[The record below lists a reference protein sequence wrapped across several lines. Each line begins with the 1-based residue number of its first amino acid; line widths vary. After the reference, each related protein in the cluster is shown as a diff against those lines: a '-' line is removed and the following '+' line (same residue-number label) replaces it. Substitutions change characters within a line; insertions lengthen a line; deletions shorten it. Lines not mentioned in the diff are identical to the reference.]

1 MHKIKICF
9 NFLIL
14 FMRNS
19 MAFFVFNYGMKLLI
33 LKQLLHKWNEFW
45 TNCQLLVTQK
55 MLLLKYTLIY
65 SCFYFIF
72 LLAIVNTEDGQE
84 ERYFVPGWMYQHIN
98 IPRVK
103 FLTTTQGIGLCVGD
117 LINFYVDPKME
128 AKPYTAVAC
137 NVDVLKHVV
146 ESPRY
151 GYWSFILTWAK
162 IHHKDEST
170 YYIAPWVS

>member
-1 MHKIKICF
+1 MK
-9 NFLIL
+9 LIL
-14 FMRNS
+14 NK
-19 MAFFVFNYGMKLLI
+19 KLLV
-33 LKQLLHKWNEFW
+33 N
-45 TNCQLLVTQK
+45 VTQK
-55 MLLLKYTLIY
+55 MLLLKY
-65 SCFYFIF
+65 SCFYNFISP
-72 LLAIVNTEDGQE
+72 LATVNTEDGQE

-151 GYWSFILTWAK
+151 IWF
-162 IHHKDEST
+162 
-170 YYIAPWVS
+170 YIKCQ